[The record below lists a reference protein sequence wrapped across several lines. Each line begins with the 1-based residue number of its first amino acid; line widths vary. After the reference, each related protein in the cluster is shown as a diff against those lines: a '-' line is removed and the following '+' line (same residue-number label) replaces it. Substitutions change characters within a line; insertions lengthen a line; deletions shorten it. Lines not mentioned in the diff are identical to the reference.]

1 MIDDEIIK
9 DLENL
14 INDNSVYSLI
24 TKSDIKKIINK
35 YNGLEKYLSSIYK
48 LDYYNNKEGFAIELT
63 TMKSQEFDIKKFT
76 KEIEK
81 KFNRKIILESVGI
94 YNTLYQ
100 VVLYFEFGD

>member
-35 YNGLEKYLSSIYK
+35 YNGLEEYLSSIYK

-63 TMKSQEFDIKKFT
+63 TMKSQEFDIKKFI
-76 KEIEK
+76 KGIEK

>member
-63 TMKSQEFDIKKFT
+63 TMKSQEFDVKKFI
-76 KEIEK
+76 KDIKK

>member
-9 DLENL
+9 DLEKL
-14 INDNSVYSLI
+14 ISDDSVYALI
-24 TKSDIKKIINK
+24 TTSDIKKIISK

-48 LDYYNNKEGFAIELT
+48 LDYYNSKEGFAIELT
-63 TMKSQEFDIKKFT
+63 TMKSQEFDVKKFT

-81 KFNRKIILESVGI
+81 KFNRKVTLESIGI